1 MIKVFIEFYGQL
13 RELNNEK
20 EPFIK
25 IEENSNC
32 QSLLDKLEGEFP
44 KFQKFRKYVICA
56 VNNELVDENYILKD
70 EDRVAVLPPVSGG

>member
-32 QSLLDKLEGEFP
+32 QSLLDKLEREFP